1 MASET
6 AIAAGMV
13 KLDEHLGTCDPG
25 VLFNRREV
33 VLAIYEAMSAI
44 EPLPKPTSSLTLKL
58 DTGGLE
64 AALAQFSADVAEFKA
79 IVESAEAAPA

>member
-33 VLAIYEAMSAI
+33 VLSIYEAMSAI
-44 EPLPKPTSSLTLKL
+44 EPPPKSTSNLTLKL
-58 DTGGLE
+58 DTGELQ
-64 AALAQFSADVAEFKA
+64 AALAQFSADVAAFKA
-79 IVESAEAAPA
+79 VVENAEAELG